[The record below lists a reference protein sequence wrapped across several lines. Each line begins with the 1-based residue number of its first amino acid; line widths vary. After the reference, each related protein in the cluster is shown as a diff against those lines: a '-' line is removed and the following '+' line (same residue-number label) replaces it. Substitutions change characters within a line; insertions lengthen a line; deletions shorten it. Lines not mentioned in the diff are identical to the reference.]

1 MSLATRCP
9 HCNTL
14 FKVSLGQLQLHE
26 GEVRCGQCQKIFSGV
41 DHLTSADSDAWESLN
56 LAESEA
62 RASEPTNSGPRAD
75 FQSPSF
81 LGQKTKKARYSL
93 PPWSSAPKPSRYA
106 IVSLALLISIQV
118 LWWQKGSI
126 IAQLSPIARQIAD
139 SSTSTQ
145 WMFAQLASRS
155 IEVQGSG
162 LSRNSDQQLQL
173 DITLINKSPLPSL
186 WPQLKVDLTDTQGL
200 VLASRLLSPS
210 DYLVR
215 SDSPKNNLGPM
226 PAGQTVEILAYLNTS
241 QLNTRLPG
249 VSASGFKVQLFDKA
263 PGKLPQ

>member
-14 FKVSLGQLQLHE
+14 FKVSLGQLQLYE
-26 GEVRCGQCQKIFSGV
+26 GEVRCGQCQQVFSGV
-41 DHLTSADSDAWESLN
+41 DHLTSADSDAWESLQ
-56 LAESEA
+56 LAESDA
-62 RASEPTNSGPRAD
+62 RASEPPGNSPRPETHG
-75 FQSPSF
+75 PSF
-81 LGQKTKKARYSL
+81 LGQKPTKATWSL
-93 PPWSSAPKPSRYA
+93 PSWSSAPRSSRYTIA
-106 IVSLALLISIQV
+106 SLVLLMSIQV

-126 IAQLSPIARQIAD
+126 LSQMPVIARQIAD
-139 SSTSTQ
+139 SSIPTQ
-145 WMFAQLASRS
+145 WIFAQLASRS

-173 DITLINKSPLPSL
+173 DITLINKSPLPSQ

-200 VLASRLLSPS
+200 VLASRLLRPS

-215 SDSPKNNLGPM
+215 SDSPKNNLGPI

-241 QLNTRLPG
+241 QLNARLPG
-249 VSASGFKVQLFDKA
+249 ISASGFKVQLFDKA
-263 PGKLPQ
+263 PSKLPQ